1 MEHEHLQLVA
11 LLETEEKASNRLRP
25 QIKSRRMWA
34 AIRDKFSDTLL
45 EMVSSTLVT
54 TTAARAFLRS
64 IYKSFVTGINVFY
77 GSALMQKGP
86 PMIRQHGTTPN
97 YIPHFEA

>member
-11 LLETEEKASNRLRP
+11 LLETEEKASN
-25 QIKSRRMWA
+25 SRRMWA

-64 IYKSFVTGINVFY
+64 MYKSFVTGINVFY